1 MPKHIAPQHPD
12 DEFGDKSKFNWDE
25 EKHPQKATLRDSL
38 GNMVMISSGQN
49 SALSNSCFEVK
60 RARME
65 RYASGTG
72 NVESLKMLYVYSQYE
87 SWSINNIVEHQQ
99 CSMSFLQRTYEK
111 DVTK

>member
-25 EKHPQKATLRDSL
+25 EKHPEKAALRDSL

-87 SWSINNIVEHQQ
+87 SWSIDNIVEHQQ
-99 CSMSFLQRTYEK
+99 CSMSFLQRTYGK